1 MPREFY
7 IQPDAP
13 DPVLSDAQA
22 LSLARE
28 HCPQARAVT
37 GIDETGGE
45 ARMYAIDDGLI
56 LKVQRPQQLRPSTSL
71 KKEVL
76 YLNQLEGVDGIT
88 VPKVLGY
95 GHPEPLIEYTVMT
108 RMPGIAVRDADL
120 AGKPRQSMLRALGR
134 MLRHLHSIPQE
145 PLRTSGMLFG
155 AQSPVDVRWWM
166 GGLFDSLAE
175 IIRDRG
181 LPWDYPTAPDVVG
194 RRAMRQLPDTW
205 EIVALHSNPGPE
217 HVFVDPDTGQ
227 LQGVIDFGDA
237 YFNHPV
243 HDLRR
248 FRAPEDRA
256 EVFAGYFENSSP
268 SSEFLAV
275 WDVACA
281 LADVAAI
288 ALCPEYRDSAAG
300 ELDRILGQ
308 AG

>member
-13 DPVLSDAQA
+13 DPVLDDALVLA
-22 LSLARE
+22 LARK
-28 HCPQARAVT
+28 HSPSAKAVT
-37 GIDETGGE
+37 GVDETGGE
-45 ARMYAIDDGLI
+45 ARMYAIDDDLI

-76 YLNQLEGVDGIT
+76 YLEQLEGVEGIS
-88 VPKVLGY
+88 VPRVVGY
-95 GHPEPLIEYTVMT
+95 GHPEPLIEYTLMT
-108 RMPGIAVRDADL
+108 RMPGSAVRDADL
-120 AGKPRQSMLRALGR
+120 AGGTRRETLRALGR
-134 MLRHLHSIPQE
+134 MLRRLHSIPQE
-145 PLRTSGMLFG
+145 PLRESGLLFG

-175 IIRDRG
+175 IIRDRR
-181 LPWDYPTAPDVVG
+181 LPWNYPQTPMAVG

-217 HVFVDPDTGQ
+217 HVFVDSDTGL

-237 YFNHPV
+237 YFNHPT

-256 EVFAGYFENSSP
+256 EVFAGYFEDSSP
-268 SSEFLAV
+268 SGEFLEV
-275 WDVACA
+275 WRVACA

-288 ALCPEYRDSAAG
+288 ALCPECRESAAA
-300 ELDRILGQ
+300 ELDRILNG